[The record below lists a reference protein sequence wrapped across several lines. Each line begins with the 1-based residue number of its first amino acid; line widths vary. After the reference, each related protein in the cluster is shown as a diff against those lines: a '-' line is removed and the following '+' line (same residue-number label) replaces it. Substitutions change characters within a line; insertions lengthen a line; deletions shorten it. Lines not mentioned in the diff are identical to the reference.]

1 MSNLPAYL
9 RAALRTGLWLL
20 LLFAGSLGMHLLTYS
35 TFVVDNDLDHQRNF
49 NDGYKVFALTLPNE
63 LTFCDETVPL
73 ERLDVRERLDRELL
87 VNTYWQSNTL
97 LAHKRAAR
105 WFPMIEGILKEENV
119 PDDLKYIAVIESG
132 LTNVV
137 SPAGATGYWQF
148 MKETAQ
154 IHGLEVSAE
163 VDERYH
169 VAKSTRAACAYL
181 KNSYAKYGSWALAAA
196 SYNLGQGGVD
206 KQLGRQKRDN
216 YFDLLLNEET
226 ARYVY
231 RILAMKEIIRDPER
245 YGFHIRKKDLY
256 QPYRTRTTRI
266 TTSVPD
272 LADWAMASGTDYKT
286 LKLLNP
292 WLRDN
297 QLTNREGRSYEV
309 LLPAEGFDTA
319 LPAET
324 EVSPDEKP

>member
-1 MSNLPAYL
+1 MNTLPKPL
-9 RAALRTGLWLL
+9 RIALRTSLWAMLL
-20 LLFAGSLGMHLLTYS
+20 LGGSLALHLFTYS
-35 TFVVDNDLDHQRNF
+35 TFVADNDLDHQRDF
-49 NDGYKVFALTLPNE
+49 NDNYKVFSLTLPNE
-63 LTFCDETVPL
+63 LSFCEEKVPL

-105 WFPMIEGILKEENV
+105 WFPMIEPILKAEGV
-119 PDDLKYIAVIESG
+119 PDDMKYIAVIESG

-148 MKETAQ
+148 MKETAG
-154 IHGLEVSAE
+154 IHGLEVNGE

-169 VAKSTRAACAYL
+169 VEKSTRAACKYL
-181 KNSYAKYGSWALAAA
+181 KNAHTKYGDWALAAA

-206 KQLGRQKRDN
+206 KQLGRQKSDN

-231 RILAMKEIIRDPER
+231 RILAMKEILRDPER
-245 YGFHIRKKDLY
+245 YGFHLRKKDLY
-256 QPYRTRTTRI
+256 APYRTRN
-266 TTSVPD
+266 VEVKGPVAD
-272 LADWAMASGTDYKT
+272 LADYAIAQGTDYKT

-297 QLTNREGRSYEV
+297 HLTNREGRTYTL
-309 LLPAEGFDTA
+309 LLPAEGFDA
-319 LPAET
+319 VREAQ
-324 EVSPDEKP
+324 D

>member
-1 MSNLPAYL
+1 MNNLPN
-9 RAALRTGLWLL
+9 ALRIVLRTSLWALL
-20 LLFAGSLGMHLLTYS
+20 LLGGSLGLHLFTYS

-49 NDGYKVFALTLPNE
+49 NDGYKVFSLTLPNE
-63 LTFCDETVPL
+63 LTFCNEEVPL

-105 WFPMIEGILKEENV
+105 WFPLIEPILEKEGV
-119 PDDLKYIAVIESG
+119 PDDMKYIAVIESG

-137 SPAGATGYWQF
+137 SPAGAAGYWQF
-148 MKETAQ
+148 MKETGANY
-154 IHGLEVSAE
+154 GLEVNAE

-169 VAKSTRAACAYL
+169 VEKSTLAACKYL
-181 KNSYAKYGSWALAAA
+181 KDGYAKYGSWALAAA
-196 SYNLGQGGVD
+196 AYNLGQGGVD
-206 KQLGRQKRDN
+206 KQLGRQKRSN

-231 RILAMKEIIRDPER
+231 RIIAMKEILSDPER
-245 YGFHIRKKDLY
+245 FGFHLRKKDLY
-256 QPYRTRTTRI
+256 TPYTTRTMQI
-266 TTSVPD
+266 GGPVAD
-272 LADWAMASGTDYKT
+272 LAEYAIAQGTDYKT

-297 QLTNREGRSYEV
+297 HLTNREGRTYTI
-309 LLPAEGFDTA
+309 LLPAEGFDSA
-319 LPAET
+319 PAAE
-324 EVSPDEKP
+324 

>member
-1 MSNLPAYL
+1 MNKPPNAL
-9 RAALRTGLWLL
+9 RFALRTTLWALL
-20 LLFAGSLGMHLLTYS
+20 LLGGSLGLHLFTYS

-49 NDGYKVFALTLPNE
+49 NDGYKVFSLTLPNE
-63 LTFCDETVPL
+63 LTFCGEEVPL
-73 ERLDVRERLDRELL
+73 QRLDVRERLDRELL

-105 WFPMIEGILKEENV
+105 WFPLIEAVLKREGV
-119 PDDLKYIAVIESG
+119 PEDMKYIAVIESG

-148 MKETAQ
+148 MKETA
-154 IHGLEVSAE
+154 IKHDLEVNSE

-169 VAKSTRAACAYL
+169 VEKSTLAACQYL
-181 KNSYAKYGSWALAAA
+181 KNGYAKYGNWALAAA

-231 RILAMKEIIRDPER
+231 RIMAMKEIMRDPER
-245 YGFHIRKKDLY
+245 YGFHLRKKDLY
-256 QPYRTRTTRI
+256 APYQTRTAQI
-266 TTSVPD
+266 VGPVAD
-272 LADWAMASGTDYKT
+272 LTDYAIAQGTDYKT

-297 QLTNREGRSYEV
+297 HLTNREGKTYTV
-309 LLPAEGFDTA
+309 LLPAVGFDA
-319 LPAET
+319 APPAQE
-324 EVSPDEKP
+324 

>member
-1 MSNLPAYL
+1 MTPPRNFMHT
-9 RAALRTGLWLL
+9 ALRTSAWALL
-20 LLFAGSLGMHLLTYS
+20 LVGGSIGLHLFTYS
-35 TFVVDNDLDHQRNF
+35 TFVVDSDLDHQRNF
-49 NDGYKVFALTLPNE
+49 NDNYKVFSLTLPNE
-63 LTFCDETVPL
+63 LTFCGERVPL

-105 WFPMIEGILKEENV
+105 WFPMIERIMKEEGV

-148 MKETAQ
+148 MRETAGQ
-154 IHGLEVSAE
+154 YGLEVNGE
-163 VDERYH
+163 VDERYN
-169 VAKSTRAACAYL
+169 VEKSTKAACKYL
-181 KNSYAKYGSWALAAA
+181 KRAYAHYGKWALAAA

-206 KQLGRQKRDN
+206 KQLGRQKQDN
-216 YFDLLLNEET
+216 YFDLLLNDET

-231 RILAMKEIIRDPER
+231 RILAMKEIIGNPER
-245 YGFHIRKKDLY
+245 YGFHVREKDLY
-256 QPYRTRTTRI
+256 APYRTRTEEI
-266 TTSVPD
+266 NGAVSD
-272 LADWAMASGTDYKT
+272 LADYAIAQNTDYKT

-297 QLTNREGRSYEV
+297 KLTNREGRTYEV
-309 LLPAEGFDTA
+309 LLPTANFDDST
-319 LPAET
+319 
-324 EVSPDEKP
+324 PDQE

>member
-1 MSNLPAYL
+1 MKPAPN
-9 RAALRTGLWLL
+9 AAHLLLRTMLWAVMLL
-20 LLFAGSLGMHLLTYS
+20 GGSLALHLFTYS
-35 TFVVDNDLDHQRNF
+35 TFVVNNDLDHQRDF
-49 NDGYKVFALTLPNE
+49 NDGYKVFSLTLPNE
-63 LTFCDETVPL
+63 LSFCGEQVPL
-73 ERLDVRERLDRELL
+73 GRLDVRERLDRELL

-105 WFPMIEGILKEENV
+105 WFPMIEGILKREGIPE
-119 PDDLKYIAVIESG
+119 DLKYIAVIESG

-148 MKETAQ
+148 MKETGMS
-154 IHGLEVSAE
+154 HGLEVNGE

-169 VAKSTRAACAYL
+169 VEKSTVAACKYLRNAY
-181 KNSYAKYGSWALAAA
+181 KKYGNWALAAA

-226 ARYVY
+226 GRYVY
-231 RILAMKEIIRDPER
+231 RILAMKEILRDPER
-245 YGFHIRKKDLY
+245 YGFHLRKKDLY
-256 QPYRTRTTRI
+256 APYRTRTTTI
-266 TTSVPD
+266 TGSVGD
-272 LADWAMASGTDYKT
+272 LADWAIANGTDYKT

-297 QLTNREGRSYEV
+297 HLTNRENRTYTV
-309 LLPAEGFDTA
+309 LLPAEGFDSA
-319 LPAET
+319 PAE
-324 EVSPDEKP
+324 D